1 MYSLFLLLIISIKG
15 GEIILGPYDSCRL
28 IHLNLASFVVNPFT
42 EESYFDFDLFNK
54 VVSKAIRLA
63 DDIVDLEIN
72 QVNKI
77 LSKIGDNDE
86 SETRLWT
93 RFKEVGEKGRRAGLG
108 FTALADTIAMLGYKF
123 GSDESIDIIE
133 QIVRA
138 KFKSELETEIMM
150 AQERGT
156 FPDYNIENEW
166 CNQWFDFIESEFPE
180 LAKAMKKYGRRNL
193 SWSTVAPTG
202 TVSILC
208 NSCSSGV
215 EAVFM
220 PYYERRRKCSNPED
234 RVDYTDIKGINY
246 TTFLVVHSNLKKW
259 AKITHPELDIDKLKL
274 SDWNSLFKESPYYG
288 ATANE
293 IDPIQRVKIQGICQ
307 KYTTHSISSTINLPS
322 TATEK
327 NVGEIY
333 INAWKYGNKGNTL
346 YRDSCR
352 EGVMNAVNK
361 PTKIE
366 QTGAPKRPKV
376 LEADYYESK
385 IKGEQFIVMVG
396 LLEGKPYEIF
406 TIRSFGNWNNGQH
419 KGTITKVSKMH
430 YRFDSDKVHI
440 DDLKPET
447 ENIEETAATLYSSM
461 LLRHGVDIEYI
472 IKTAKKVNDNIASFS
487 SAMCRVLAKYTKPRV
502 TDEVCPECG
511 AKGLIRTGGCLSCP
525 NCLWSRCD

>member
-1 MYSLFLLLIISIKG
+1 
-15 GEIILGPYDSCRL
+15 
-28 IHLNLASFVVNPFT
+28 
-42 EESYFDFDLFNK
+42 
-54 VVSKAIRLA
+54 
-63 DDIVDLEIN
+63 
-72 QVNKI
+72 
-77 LSKIGDNDE
+77 
-86 SETRLWT
+86 
-93 RFKEVGEKGRRAGLG
+93 
-108 FTALADTIAMLGYKF
+108 
-123 GSDESIDIIE
+123 
-133 QIVRA
+133 
-138 KFKSELETEIMM
+138 
-150 AQERGT
+150 
-156 FPDYNIENEW
+156 
-166 CNQWFDFIESEFPE
+166 
-180 LAKAMKKYGRRNL
+180 
-193 SWSTVAPTG
+193 
-202 TVSILC
+202 
-208 NSCSSGV
+208 
-215 EAVFM
+215 M

-472 IKTAKKVNDNIASFS
+472 IKTAKKVNDNITSFS

-525 NCLWSRCD
+525 SCLWSRCD